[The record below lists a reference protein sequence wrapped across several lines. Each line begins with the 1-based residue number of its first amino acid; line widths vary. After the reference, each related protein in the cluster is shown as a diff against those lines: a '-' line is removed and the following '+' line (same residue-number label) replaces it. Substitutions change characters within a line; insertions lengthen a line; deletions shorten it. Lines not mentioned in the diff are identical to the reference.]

1 MAHDPR
7 MWRHWRTALL
17 MAALWLVACQLL
29 WFRVPHATQV
39 RADQDRGFR
48 GAFRLEEYAGGQ
60 ARWLSPRSEVLLPW
74 LNRTQGILSLTLTH
88 ALVERIPAQTVQ
100 VAIAERVVLTTTVTD
115 WRPRTYRVLVQ
126 MPVVASWGVPVQ
138 VHTAASL
145 RDDAQRALGVLFQRA
160 RLQPTVTA
168 NWTWWVPV
176 WGLVWLCGALLW
188 ALLWLLAVPRP
199 VVGALVV
206 AIFTTACLAGLWA
219 YPLEFASFLSW
230 LLVLLACLL
239 GWWGIGRALGWIPAH
254 GQAIA
259 GHHVPALAAL
269 ALLGLP
275 VFQYFIT
282 TDGIT
287 IAPQWRYP
295 LTTVWVALALLAG
308 AVIGALWAQRR
319 GHAAVATWVTH
330 WCAPAVL
337 AVTGLWATIPRASS
351 MFGRVSSDFNV
362 WVIAATDWL
371 ERGSCYVVGDIAAD
385 LFGYIYKYPP
395 TYCLVFVPLSGIHT
409 DTLID
414 AYRVLDVVLIG
425 LIGWWW
431 VHLQPVAQRPW
442 WWLVVAMTLN
452 YAPLVDTLML
462 AQIDVVVW
470 ACIVGLYWCIRTRRD
485 VTAGI
490 VIALL
495 ASLKLYPVL
504 FLGYWV
510 GQWRWRAFWAFWVA
524 LLGINAT
531 TAVILGWREYVTFV
545 FDVIPLIGGTTAWR
559 DNQSMYAIVAR
570 AAGDLYQLGP
580 FAHPWLYEATTVV
593 AVAMGLSI
601 ALMQFRQPAPPD
613 ESPVAAVQLG
623 GLVLWSAF
631 AIPVAWPDYFVPVLL
646 LWWGLFAVVRERSLA
661 PWVVALLAISFAG
674 IAFGN
679 AMSFIFDLDV
689 GVIETMLVSH
699 KAYAGVLLYVVTM
712 VIFWQLP
719 RGTWHPQWRAWLVG
733 VWRRA

>member
-1 MAHDPR
+1 
-7 MWRHWRTALL
+7 MWPHWRTALL
-17 MAALWLVACQLL
+17 TVALWLVTWQLL
-29 WFRVPHATQV
+29 WYCVPLTTQV

-48 GAFRLEEYAGGQ
+48 GAFRLEQFAVDH
-60 ARWLSPRSEVLLPW
+60 ARWLSADSVVMLPW
-74 LNRTQGILSLTLTH
+74 LNRDQGILSLTLTH
-88 ALVERIPAQTVQ
+88 ALVERMPTQTVQ
-100 VAIAERVVLTTTVTD
+100 VSVHQRLAFVTTMTD
-115 WRPRTYRVLVQ
+115 WRPRTYRVLIS

-138 VHTAASL
+138 VHTTTAL
-145 RDDAQRALGVLFQRA
+145 RDDAQRELGVLFQRA
-160 RLQPTVTA
+160 RLQPTMTA
-168 NWTWWVPV
+168 HWAWWAPV
-176 WGLVWLCGALLW
+176 WGLVWMVAALFGGSV
-188 ALLWLLAVPRP
+188 WLLAVPRP
-199 VVGALVV
+199 AVGALLV
-206 AIFTTACLAGLWA
+206 AVCTTACLAGLWA
-219 YPLEFASFLSW
+219 YPLEFASFMPW

-239 GWWGIGRALGWIPAH
+239 VWWGIGRGLGWIPAH
-254 GQAIA
+254 GQAVA
-259 GHHVPALAAL
+259 GQHLPGLAGF

-295 LTTVWVALALLAG
+295 LVTVWVALALLAG
-308 AVIGALWAQRR
+308 AVISVRWARQRGR
-319 GHAAVATWVTH
+319 SDVAFRVVH
-330 WCAPAVL
+330 WYAPGVL
-337 AVTGLWATIPRASS
+337 AVTGLWATMPRAQS

-371 ERGSCYVVGDIAAD
+371 TRGSCYVVGDIAAD

-395 TYCLVFVPLSGIHT
+395 TYCLVFVPLSGIPT
-409 DTLID
+409 ATLID
-414 AYRVLDVVLIG
+414 AYRVLDLVLIA

-431 VHLQPVAQRPW
+431 VRMQPVAHCPW
-442 WWLVVAMTLN
+442 WWLTVAITLN

-470 ACIVGLYWCIRTRRD
+470 ACVLCLYWCIRTQRD

-504 FLGYWV
+504 FLGYWI
-510 GQWRWRAFWAFWVA
+510 GQWRWRAWWAFWGA

-531 TAVILGWREYVTFV
+531 TALLLGWREYVTFV

-559 DNQSMYAIVAR
+559 DNQSIYAIVAR
-570 AAGDLYQLGP
+570 AAGDLSQLGP
-580 FAHPWLYEATTVV
+580 FVHPWLYEATTVV
-593 AVAMGLSI
+593 ALAMGLSI
-601 ALMQFRQPAPPD
+601 ALMQFRRPAPQD
-613 ESPVAAVQLG
+613 DTAVAAVQLG
-623 GLVLWSAF
+623 GLVLWCAF

-646 LWWGLFAVVRERSLA
+646 LWWGLFAVVRERLLA
-661 PWVVALLAISFAG
+661 PWLVALFVVSFAG

-679 AMSFIFDLDV
+679 AMSFVYDLDV
-689 GVIETMLVSH
+689 GVLETLLVSH

-719 RGTWHPQWRAWLVG
+719 QGTWHPQWRAWLSA

>member
-1 MAHDPR
+1 
-7 MWRHWRTALL
+7 
-17 MAALWLVACQLL
+17 
-29 WFRVPHATQV
+29 
-39 RADQDRGFR
+39 
-48 GAFRLEEYAGGQ
+48 
-60 ARWLSPRSEVLLPW
+60 
-74 LNRTQGILSLTLTH
+74 
-88 ALVERIPAQTVQ
+88 
-100 VAIAERVVLTTTVTD
+100 
-115 WRPRTYRVLVQ
+115 
-126 MPVVASWGVPVQ
+126 
-138 VHTAASL
+138 
-145 RDDAQRALGVLFQRA
+145 
-160 RLQPTVTA
+160 
-168 NWTWWVPV
+168 
-176 WGLVWLCGALLW
+176 
-188 ALLWLLAVPRP
+188 
-199 VVGALVV
+199 
-206 AIFTTACLAGLWA
+206 
-219 YPLEFASFLSW
+219 
-230 LLVLLACLL
+230 
-239 GWWGIGRALGWIPAH
+239 
-254 GQAIA
+254 
-259 GHHVPALAAL
+259 
-269 ALLGLP
+269 
-275 VFQYFIT
+275 
-282 TDGIT
+282 
-287 IAPQWRYP
+287 
-295 LTTVWVALALLAG
+295 
-308 AVIGALWAQRR
+308 
-319 GHAAVATWVTH
+319 
-330 WCAPAVL
+330 
-337 AVTGLWATIPRASS
+337 
-351 MFGRVSSDFNV
+351 
-362 WVIAATDWL
+362 
-371 ERGSCYVVGDIAAD
+371 
-385 LFGYIYKYPP
+385 
-395 TYCLVFVPLSGIHT
+395 
-409 DTLID
+409 
-414 AYRVLDVVLIG
+414 
-425 LIGWWW
+425 
-431 VHLQPVAQRPW
+431 
-442 WWLVVAMTLN
+442 
-452 YAPLVDTLML
+452 
-462 AQIDVVVW
+462 
-470 ACIVGLYWCIRTRRD
+470 LYWCIRTRRD